1 MNASTPILYGNI
13 TRLVPEH
20 GFGFL
25 KDDAGMDWFFLRS
38 GVREGVFESIWP
50 DERVGF
56 RGEWTSS
63 GPRAVDI
70 HFEQLD

>member
-1 MNASTPILYGNI
+1 MPHGHI

-25 KDDAGMDWFFLRS
+25 VDDAGMDWFF
-38 GVREGVFESIWP
+38 VREGVRGGTFDGIWL

-56 RGEWTSS
+56 SPEWTPN
-63 GPRAVDI
+63 GPRATSI
-70 HFEQLD
+70 STSSRLD